1 MPRARRNNDKN
12 DHKNDIE
19 EEDHLSVDPPIPGQ
33 KYACIS
39 FVSPEKIIESK
50 TLYMYYHY
58 SQSCYKKLSEL
69 MSKSLLNLIETSN
82 DGNVD
87 ITDVIKIKKQIENI
101 EKDNSVDFTKFKE
114 NIENFIFSDED
125 LLGEKFDKENNFMT
139 SVRGIKIRCV
149 YDTELETKKK
159 AAELRLNDPNFD
171 IYVCPVGMWC
181 PWQPDVNKI
190 SDVEYLNSDLN
201 KLVGEYKKN
210 ETKKNQFYQ
219 EQKSNRQKEVLSAED
234 RLKHQSGLADM
245 REYQDTAKEQKA
257 KEQENKPLN
266 NMDNLFNENS
276 DNKQDNNITQSIVTG
291 NSQDKEITIEQQ
303 TTILESDDPWL
314 QRMNK

>member
-19 EEDHLSVDPPIPGQ
+19 EEDHLSVDVAIPGQ

-125 LLGEKFDKENNFMT
+125 LLGEKFDKENNFVT

-159 AAELRLNDPNFD
+159 
-171 IYVCPVGMWC
+171 
-181 PWQPDVNKI
+181 
-190 SDVEYLNSDLN
+190 
-201 KLVGEYKKN
+201 
-210 ETKKNQFYQ
+210 
-219 EQKSNRQKEVLSAED
+219 
-234 RLKHQSGLADM
+234 SGRIAI
-245 REYQDTAKEQKA
+245 K
-257 KEQENKPLN
+257 
-266 NMDNLFNENS
+266 
-276 DNKQDNNITQSIVTG
+276 
-291 NSQDKEITIEQQ
+291 
-303 TTILESDDPWL
+303 
-314 QRMNK
+314 

>member
-1 MPRARRNNDKN
+1 MT
-12 DHKNDIE
+12 
-19 EEDHLSVDPPIPGQ
+19 Q
-33 KYACIS
+33 
-39 FVSPEKIIESK
+39 
-50 TLYMYYHY
+50 
-58 SQSCYKKLSEL
+58 
-69 MSKSLLNLIETSN
+69 NL
-82 DGNVD
+82 
-87 ITDVIKIKKQIENI
+87 KQ
-101 EKDNSVDFTKFKE
+101 
-114 NIENFIFSDED
+114 
-125 LLGEKFDKENNFMT
+125 
-139 SVRGIKIRCV
+139 
-149 YDTELETKKK
+149 KKK

-266 NMDNLFNENS
+266 NMDNIFNENS